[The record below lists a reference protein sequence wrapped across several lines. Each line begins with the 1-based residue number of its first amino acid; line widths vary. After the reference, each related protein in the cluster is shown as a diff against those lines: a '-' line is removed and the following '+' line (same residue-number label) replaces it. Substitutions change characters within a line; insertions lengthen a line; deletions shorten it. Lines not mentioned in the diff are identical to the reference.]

1 MKTTTT
7 LSRTLLF
14 FCLLGL
20 LSACCRHVVANQKL
34 SRTLK
39 ATVMR
44 MIKS

>member
-20 LSACCRHVVANQKL
+20 LSACGGEPETQSDVESHGHAHD
-34 SRTLK
+34 
-39 ATVMR
+39 
-44 MIKS
+44 